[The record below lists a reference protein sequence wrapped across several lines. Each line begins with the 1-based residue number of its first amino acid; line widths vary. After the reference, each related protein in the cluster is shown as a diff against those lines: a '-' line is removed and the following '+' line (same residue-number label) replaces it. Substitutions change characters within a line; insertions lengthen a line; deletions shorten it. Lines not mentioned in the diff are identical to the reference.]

1 MNWLDY
7 TTAAERRV
15 LARIETEK
23 AQGVALRRKI
33 YDRCRK
39 RMKREQEN
47 RGENSPANPH
57 KS

>member
-7 TTAAERRV
+7 TTAAERRT
-15 LARIETEK
+15 LARIEAER
-23 AQGVALRRKI
+23 AEGVAIRRKI

-47 RGENSPANPH
+47 AGENTPLSD
-57 KS
+57 